1 MAIARRNYWS
11 RVKPQLVVIASA
23 TLIMT
28 AAYGIRSAL
37 HSSLFLVR
45 VVEVA
50 DQPDSA
56 PVDAQ
61 TITALAAV
69 PVGQINLFDLNLE
82 KTEQR
87 ILANP
92 WIREV
97 QLNKRFPQTLSISV
111 KFREPEALLE
121 TEHGHLLYIDKEG
134 QTFGP
139 VRLLAQSDLSL
150 VSGMSSKYPAGIP
163 GGINDALKI
172 LREWEKTRAVLS
184 PSAIGSSQ
192 IDTLSWDSERGF
204 RALMTYP
211 VYTNSVQT
219 RARVMV
225 NLGREVDGDLVFRLN
240 RLGQVLN
247 YLGTTDLAVR
257 QIFAELGKKVVVK
270 TARRS

>member
-1 MAIARRNYWS
+1 MSTARRNYWS
-11 RVKPQLVVIASA
+11 RIKPQLVVIASA
-23 TLIMT
+23 SLIMT
-28 AAYGIRSAL
+28 AAFGIRSAL

-50 DQPDSA
+50 DQPDAA
-56 PVDAQ
+56 PVDAH

-82 KTEQR
+82 KIEQR
-87 ILANP
+87 ILANS

-150 VSGMSSKYPAGIP
+150 VSGVSSKYPAGIS
-163 GGINDALKI
+163 DALKI
-172 LREWEKTRAVLS
+172 LREWEKTHPVLN
-184 PSAIGSSQ
+184 PSGNGNSQ

-211 VYTNSVQT
+211 VNVNSVQG

-225 NLGREVDGDLVFRLN
+225 NLGREVDGDLAVRLN